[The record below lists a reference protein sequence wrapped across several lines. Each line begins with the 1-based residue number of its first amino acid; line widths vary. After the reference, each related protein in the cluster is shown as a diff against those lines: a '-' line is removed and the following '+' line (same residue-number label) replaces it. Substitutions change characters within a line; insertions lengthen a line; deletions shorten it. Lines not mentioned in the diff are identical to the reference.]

1 MLCCSRISLF
11 FYIVFQSDGS
21 DNGDRNNGGVQSDE
35 QKTLVPVIVMLARMA
50 VGVGVG
56 VVTKIMEWMLIRTV
70 MEVAVVSWTM
80 WKSEVA
86 ILVKVVIKANL
97 MVVRMVVVM
106 KNRDKVVRLRKTL
119 AILYPEVLIATTVI
133 SVPDQMM

>member
-1 MLCCSRISLF
+1 M
-11 FYIVFQSDGS
+11 
-21 DNGDRNNGGVQSDE
+21 
-35 QKTLVPVIVMLARMA
+35 VPVVVEMMLARIA
-50 VGVGVG
+50 VGVG

-86 ILVKVVIKANL
+86 ILVKVVIKENL

-106 KNRDKVVRLRKTL
+106 KTRDKVVRLRKTL

-133 SVPDQMM
+133 SIPDQMM